1 MTRSTEISRRP
12 RKPPKRVLEFF
23 TARINN
29 DHTGK
34 YPERNLSFC
43 GMVQRRR
50 HRPARRYLS
59 VPPMR
64 RAKT

>member
-1 MTRSTEISRRP
+1 
-12 RKPPKRVLEFF
+12 VLEFF

-43 GMVQRRR
+43 GMVLRRL
-50 HRPARRYLS
+50 PEMT
-59 VPPMR
+59 P
-64 RAKT
+64 